1 MLHSHRCHDLKD
13 YDLKRIQEFGL
24 VGPALIVCLLV
35 VGFLVRFATRTIPT
49 KSTMNSCVQ
58 LRTDLERLSCGG
70 TVANDWGELAQ
81 YRNAN
86 AGVGPV
92 IPGVSRVVFIGDS
105 ITFNWPGLGAKNHF
119 PGMEVIS
126 RGIAG
131 QLTAQMLLR
140 FRQDV
145 VDLQPRVVVIL
156 GGSNDIERVMPPTLP
171 VIEGNLASMTQLART
186 NGIHVVLSSIPPVH
200 DSGHDEK
207 GESSI
212 RTRTHPPER
221 IRELNEWLKRFAK
234 QQDCVYLDYYSSL
247 VDDQGFLK
255 REYSDDGLHP
265 NVAGYAVMEPLVLQA
280 IKEATR

>member
-1 MLHSHRCHDLKD
+1 VAGA
-13 YDLKRIQEFGL
+13 IG
-24 VGPALIVCLLV
+24 ILV
-35 VGFLVRFATRTIPT
+35 VAFVFRQEPRLVPA
-49 KSTMNSCVQ
+49 KSTTNSCIQ
-58 LRTDLERLSCGG
+58 LRADLEQLSCGG

-81 YRNAN
+81 YRGAN
-86 AGVGPV
+86 AGVGPA
-92 IPGVSRVVFIGDS
+92 IRGVPRIVFIGDS
-105 ITFNWPGLGAKNHF
+105 ITFNWPGLATKDHF
-119 PGMEVIS
+119 SGMEVIS

-145 VDLQPRVVVIL
+145 IDLHPQVVVIL
-156 GGSNDIERVMPPTLP
+156 GGSNDIERVMPPSLP
-171 VIEGNLASMTQLART
+171 VIEGNLASMAQLART

-207 GESSI
+207 GEPSK
-212 RTRTHPPER
+212 RTPTHPPER
-221 IRELNEWLKRFAK
+221 IRELNEWIKGFAK
-234 QQDCVYLDYYSSL
+234 HQDCVYVDYYSSL

-265 NVAGYAVMEPLVLQA
+265 NAAGYAVMEPLAVQA